1 MCLAI
6 PGRIESIEGV
16 HPLERAGR
24 VDFAG
29 VRRRIQLAF
38 VPEART
44 GDWSLAHAGLAIARI
59 DEAEAE
65 RVIESID
72 AIEEI
77 P

>member
-6 PGRIESIEGV
+6 PGRIESIEGE

-38 VPEART
+38 VPEARA
-44 GDWSLAHAGLAIARI
+44 GDWILAHAGLAIARI

-65 RVIESID
+65 RVLEAID
-72 AIEEI
+72 AIEDG